1 MKLKDMLKDAYKEGM
16 TVEEIEAALAD
27 VEFPED
33 QTAEIERLKTANS
46 KLSSENADWKRKH
59 REALSEEERKA
70 QETADELKQLR
81 EQNETLLRESNVS
94 KHKAKF
100 LGMGYEEALA
110 SDAAVAM
117 VDGDMEKLFS
127 YQQKHQEA
135 LEKKIRAD
143 ALKGTP
149 KPVPG
154 KGDSVITREQVAKMS
169 VGERIKFYHEN
180 PEQYKEIY
188 GGN

>member
-1 MKLKDMLKDAYKEGM
+1 MKLKDLLKDAYKDGI
-16 TVEEIEAALAD
+16 TVEEIESALAD
-27 VEFPED
+27 VEIPTD
-33 QTAEIERLKTANS
+33 QSAEIERLKTALS
-46 KLSSENADWKRKH
+46 KSNSENADWKKKH

-70 QETADELKQLR
+70 QEMADRMKQLE
-81 EQNETLLRESNVS
+81 EQNAALLRESGVA

-117 VDGDMEKLFS
+117 VDGDMDKLFT

-135 LEKKIRAD
+135 LEKRIRAD
-143 ALKGTP
+143 ALKGVE
-149 KPVPG
+149 KPVSD
-154 KGDSVITREQVAKMS
+154 KGDGAMTLEKLRKMS
-169 VGERIKFYHEN
+169 ANERYEFSQKN
-180 PEQYKEIY
+180 PDEYKTLY

>member
-1 MKLKDMLKDAYKEGM
+1 MKLKDLLKDAYKEGI
-16 TVEEIEAALAD
+16 TVEEIESALAG
-27 VEFPED
+27 VEIPED
-33 QTAEIERLKTANS
+33 QSAEIERLKAALS
-46 KLSSENADWKRKH
+46 KSNSENADWKKKH

-70 QETADELKQLR
+70 QEMADRMKQLE
-81 EQNETLLRESNVS
+81 EQNATLLRESSVS

-100 LGMGYEEALA
+100 LGMGYDEALA
-110 SDAAVAM
+110 GDAAVAM
-117 VDGDMEKLFS
+117 ADGDMDKLFS

-143 ALKGTP
+143 ALKSTP

-154 KGDSVITREQVAKMS
+154 NEDGPVTRDQVKKMS
-169 VGERIKFYHEN
+169 MDDRIKFYQEH
-180 PEQYKEIY
+180 PEEYKEIY

>member
-1 MKLKDMLKDAYKEGM
+1 MKLKDLLKDAYKEGI
-16 TVEEIEAALAD
+16 TVEEIESALAD
-27 VEFPED
+27 VEIPAD
-33 QTAEIERLKTANS
+33 QSAEIERLKAALS
-46 KLSSENADWKRKH
+46 KSNSENAEWKKKH

-70 QETADELKQLR
+70 QETADLIKQLQ
-81 EQNETLLRESNVS
+81 EENAALTRESNVS
-94 KHKAKF
+94 KHKARF

-110 SDAAVAM
+110 NDAATAM

-127 YQQKHQEA
+127 YQLKHQEA

-149 KPVPG
+149 KPVPDKKDG
-154 KGDSVITREQVAKMS
+154 AKTLDDLKKMS
-169 VGERIKFYHEN
+169 PQERYEFSQKN
-180 PEQYKEIY
+180 PEEYKTLY

>member
-1 MKLKDMLKDAYKEGM
+1 MKLKDLLKDAYKEGI
-16 TVEEIEAALAD
+16 TVEEIESALAD
-27 VEFPED
+27 VEIPAD
-33 QTAEIERLKTANS
+33 LSAENERLKNANS
-46 KLSSENADWKRKH
+46 KLSSENAEWKRKH

-70 QETADELKQLR
+70 QETADRMKQLE
-81 EQNETLLRESNVS
+81 EQNAALLRESGVA

-143 ALKGTP
+143 VLKGTP
-149 KPVPG
+149 KPVPDKADG
-154 KGDSVITREQVAKMS
+154 AMTLENLRKMS
-169 VGERIKFYHEN
+169 AQERYEFSQKN
-180 PEQYKEIY
+180 PDEYKALY

>member
-1 MKLKDMLKDAYKEGM
+1 MKLKDLLKDAYKEGM
-16 TVEEIEAALAD
+16 TIEDIEAALAD
-27 VEFPED
+27 VEIPADMSSEV
-33 QTAEIERLKTANS
+33 ERLKSANS
-46 KLSSENADWKRKH
+46 KLSSENAEWKRKH

-70 QETADELKQLR
+70 QELADELKQLR
-81 EQNETLLRESNVS
+81 EQNATLLRESGVA

-110 SDAAVAM
+110 GEAAVAM
-117 VDGDMEKLFS
+117 VDGDMEKLFT

-143 ALKGTP
+143 ALKGTTP
-149 KPVPG
+149 PVRD
-154 KGDSVITREQVAKMS
+154 KAD
-169 VGERIKFYHEN
+169 VGMTLDKFRKLSAQERYEFSQKN
-180 PEQYKEIY
+180 PDEYKSLY

>member
-1 MKLKDMLKDAYKEGM
+1 MKFKDLLKDAYKEGM
-16 TVEEIEAALAD
+16 TLEEIETALAD
-27 VEFPED
+27 IEFPED

-59 REALSEEERKA
+59 REALSEEERKS
-70 QETADELKQLR
+70 QEQADELKQLR
-81 EQNETLLRESNVS
+81 EQNEKLVRESNLS

-100 LGMGYEEALA
+100 LGMGYDDALA
-110 SDAAVAM
+110 TDAATAM

-149 KPVPG
+149 KPVPKKADG
-154 KGDSVITREQVAKMS
+154 ATTLDDLKKMS
-169 VGERIKFYHEN
+169 AQERYEFSLKN
-180 PEQYKEIY
+180 PDEYKSLY

>member
-1 MKLKDMLKDAYKEGM
+1 MKLKDLLKDAYKDGM
-16 TVEEIEAALAD
+16 TMEDIEAALAD
-27 VEFPED
+27 VEIPAD
-33 QTAEIERLKTANS
+33 QSSEIERLKKANS
-46 KLSSENADWKRKH
+46 NLSSENAEWKRKH

-70 QETADELKQLR
+70 QEIAERMKQLE
-81 EQNETLLRESNVS
+81 EQNAALLRESGVA

-100 LGMGYEEALA
+100 LGMGYDETLAAEAA
-110 SDAAVAM
+110 TAM
-117 VDGDMEKLFS
+117 VDGDMEKLFT

-149 KPVPG
+149 KPTPT
-154 KGDSVITREQVAKMS
+154 KGDGAMTLEKLKKMS
-169 VGERIKFYHEN
+169 ATERFEFSEKN
-180 PEQYKEIY
+180 PDEYNKLY

>member
-1 MKLKDMLKDAYKEGM
+1 MKLKDLLRDAYKEGM
-16 TVEEIEAALAD
+16 TAEEIESALAD
-27 VEFPED
+27 VEIPAD
-33 QTAEIERLKTANS
+33 QSAELKKLKDANS
-46 KLSSENADWKRKH
+46 KLSSENAEWKRKH

-70 QETADELKQLR
+70 QEVADRMKQLE
-81 EQNETLLRESNVS
+81 EQNAALLRESGVA

-100 LGMGYEEALA
+100 LGMGYDDALA
-110 SDAAVAM
+110 GEAAVAM
-117 VDGDMEKLFS
+117 VDGDMDKLFT

-149 KPVPG
+149 KPTPD
-154 KGDSVITREQVAKMS
+154 KGNGAMTLENLRKMS
-169 VGERIKFYHEN
+169 AQERYEFSQKN
-180 PEQYKEIY
+180 PDEYKTLY

>member
-1 MKLKDMLKDAYKEGM
+1 MKLKDLLKDAYKEGI
-16 TVEEIEAALAD
+16 TVEEIESALAG
-27 VEFPED
+27 VEVPSD
-33 QTAEIERLKTANS
+33 QSAEIERLKAALS
-46 KLSSENADWKRKH
+46 KSNSENAEWKKKH

-70 QETADELKQLR
+70 QEMADRMKQLE
-81 EQNETLLRESNVS
+81 EQNATLLRESSVS
-94 KHKAKF
+94 KHKARF

-110 SDAAVAM
+110 TDAAVAM
-117 VDGDMEKLFS
+117 ADGDMEKLFS

-149 KPVPG
+149 KPVPN
-154 KGDSVITREQVAKMS
+154 KGEGAMTLENLRKMS
-169 VGERIKFYHEN
+169 AQERYEFSQQN
-180 PEQYKEIY
+180 PDEYKALY

>member
-1 MKLKDMLKDAYKEGM
+1 MKLKDLLKDAYKEGI
-16 TVEEIEAALAD
+16 TVDEIESALAD
-27 VEFPED
+27 VEIPAD
-33 QTAEIERLKTANS
+33 QSAEIERLKAALS
-46 KLSSENADWKRKH
+46 KSNSENAEWKKKH

-70 QETADELKQLR
+70 QETADLIKQLQ
-81 EQNETLLRESNVS
+81 EENAALTRESNVS
-94 KHKAKF
+94 KHKARF

-110 SDAAVAM
+110 NDAATAM

-127 YQQKHQEA
+127 YQLKHQEA

-149 KPVPG
+149 KPVPDKKDG
-154 KGDSVITREQVAKMS
+154 VKTLDDLKKMS
-169 VGERIKFYHEN
+169 PQERYEFSQKN
-180 PEQYKEIY
+180 PEEYKTLY

>member
-1 MKLKDMLKDAYKEGM
+1 MKIQDLLKDEYKEGM
-16 TVEEIEAALAD
+16 TLEEIEAALAD
-27 VEFPED
+27 VAFPED
-33 QTAEIERLKTANS
+33 QTSEIERLKTANS

-59 REALSEEERKA
+59 REALSEEERKS
-70 QETADELKQLR
+70 QEVADELKQLR
-81 EQNETLLRESNVS
+81 EQNEKLLRESNVS

-100 LGMGYEEALA
+100 LGMGYDETLA
-110 SDAAVAM
+110 TDAAAAM
-117 VDGDMEKLFS
+117 VDGDTEKLFS

-154 KGDSVITREQVAKMS
+154 KADGVVTREQIAKMS
-169 VGERIKFYHEN
+169 VGDRIKFYNEN

>member
-1 MKLKDMLKDAYKEGM
+1 MKLKDLLKDAYKDGM
-16 TVEEIEAALAD
+16 TVEEIQEALAS
-27 VEFPED
+27 VEFPAD
-33 QTAEIERLKTANS
+33 QSAEIERLKTALSNS
-46 KLSSENADWKRKH
+46 NSENAEWKRKH
-59 REALSEEERKA
+59 REAMSEEERKA
-70 QETADELKQLR
+70 QEMADRMKQLE
-81 EQNETLLRESNVS
+81 EQNATLVRESNVS

-117 VDGDMEKLFS
+117 ADGDMEKLFS

-143 ALKGTP
+143 ALKSTP
-149 KPVPG
+149 KPVPN
-154 KGDSVITREQVAKMS
+154 KGDGAMTLENLRKMS
-169 VGERIKFYHEN
+169 AQERFEFSQKN
-180 PEQYKEIY
+180 PEEYKTLY

>member
-1 MKLKDMLKDAYKEGM
+1 MKFKDLLKDAYKEGM
-16 TVEEIEAALAD
+16 TLEEIETALAD
-27 VEFPED
+27 IELPED
-33 QTAEIERLKTANS
+33 QSSEVERLKTANS

-59 REALSEEERKA
+59 REAMSEEERKA
-70 QETADELKQLR
+70 QENADLLKKLQERNAEL
-81 EQNETLLRESNVS
+81 ERESGLS

-100 LGMGYEEALA
+100 LSMGYEESLA
-110 SDAAVAM
+110 TEAATAM

-135 LEKKIRAD
+135 FEKKIRAD

-149 KPVPG
+149 KPVPDKKDG
-154 KGDSVITREQVAKMS
+154 AITREQVSKMS
-169 VGERIKFYHEN
+169 MDERIKFYNEN
-180 PEQYKEIY
+180 PEEYKQIY

>member
-1 MKLKDMLKDAYKEGM
+1 MKIQDLLKDAYKEGM
-16 TVEEIEAALAD
+16 TVEEINEALASI
-27 VEFPED
+27 ELPTD
-33 QTAEIERLKTANS
+33 QSAEIERLKTALTKSN
-46 KLSSENADWKRKH
+46 SENAEWKKKH

-70 QETADELKQLR
+70 QETADLIKQLQ
-81 EQNETLLRESNVS
+81 EENATLTRESNVS

-110 SDAAVAM
+110 TDAAVAM
-117 VDGDMEKLFS
+117 TDGDMEKLFS

-143 ALKGTP
+143 ALKSTP
-149 KPVPG
+149 KPVPNKADG
-154 KGDSVITREQVAKMS
+154 AMTLENLRKMS
-169 VGERIKFYHEN
+169 TQERLEFAQNN
-180 PEQYKEIY
+180 PDEYKTLY

>member
-1 MKLKDMLKDAYKEGM
+1 MKFKDLLKDAYKEGM
-16 TVEEIEAALAD
+16 TLEEIEAALAD
-27 VEFPED
+27 VELPGD
-33 QTAEIERLKTANS
+33 QTAELERLKTANS

-70 QETADELKQLR
+70 QETADLLKKLQERNAEL
-81 EQNETLLRESNVS
+81 ERESGLS

-100 LGMGYEEALA
+100 LGMGYEESLA
-110 SDAAVAM
+110 NDAATAM
-117 VDGDMEKLFS
+117 VDGDMEKLFT

-143 ALKGTP
+143 ALKSTP
-149 KPVPG
+149 KPVPNKDG
-154 KGDSVITREQVAKMS
+154 GPVTRDQVAKMS
-169 VGERIKFYHEN
+169 MEDRIKFYQEHPDE
-180 PEQYKEIY
+180 YKEIY

>member
-1 MKLKDMLKDAYKEGM
+1 MKLKDLLKDAYKEGI
-16 TVEEIEAALAD
+16 TVEEIESALAD
-27 VEFPED
+27 VELPAD
-33 QTAEIERLKTANS
+33 LSAELEKLKTANS
-46 KLSSENADWKRKH
+46 KLSSENAEWKRKH

-70 QETADELKQLR
+70 QEVADELNKLR
-81 EQNETLLRESNVS
+81 EQNAALLRESGVA

-110 SDAAVAM
+110 NDAAVAM
-117 VDGDMEKLFS
+117 TDGDMEKLFS

-143 ALKGTP
+143 ALKSTP
-149 KPVPG
+149 KPVPDKDG
-154 KGDSVITREQVAKMS
+154 GPVTREQIAKMS
-169 VGERIKFYHEN
+169 IPDRIKFYQEHPDE
-180 PEQYKEIY
+180 YKEIY

>member
-1 MKLKDMLKDAYKEGM
+1 MKIQDLLKDAYKEGM
-16 TVEEIEAALAD
+16 TIEEINEALAS
-27 VEFPED
+27 VEFPAD
-33 QTAEIERLKTANS
+33 QSAEVERLRAALS
-46 KLSSENADWKRKH
+46 KSNSENAEWKKKH

-70 QETADELKQLR
+70 QETADLIKQLQ
-81 EQNETLLRESNVS
+81 EENATLTRESNVS

-100 LGMGYEEALA
+100 LGMGYEESLA
-110 SDAAVAM
+110 GEAAVAM

-143 ALKGTP
+143 AFKSTP
-149 KPVPG
+149 KPVPNKDG
-154 KGDSVITREQVAKMS
+154 GPITREQIAKMPMS
-169 VGERIKFYHEN
+169 DRIKYYNEHPDEY
-180 PEQYKEIY
+180 EKIY

>member
-1 MKLKDMLKDAYKEGM
+1 MKIQDLLKDAYKEGM
-16 TVEEIEAALAD
+16 TVEEIQAALEPVELPAD
-27 VEFPED
+27 
-33 QTAEIERLKTANS
+33 QSAEIERLRKSNS
-46 KLSSENADWKRKH
+46 NLSSENAEWKRKH

-70 QETADELKQLR
+70 QETADRMKQLE
-81 EQNETLLRESNVS
+81 EQNAALLRESGVA

-110 SDAAVAM
+110 TDAATAM
-117 VDGDMEKLFS
+117 VDGDMEKLFT

-143 ALKGTP
+143 ALKSTP
-149 KPVPG
+149 KPVPNKDNG
-154 KGDSVITREQVAKMS
+154 PVTREQIAKMS
-169 VGERIKFYHEN
+169 MDDRIKFYQEHPDE
-180 PEQYKEIY
+180 YKELY

>member
-1 MKLKDMLKDAYKEGM
+1 MKIQDLLKDAYKEGM
-16 TVEEIEAALAD
+16 TVEEIQAALAS
-27 VEFPED
+27 VELPAD
-33 QTAEIERLKTANS
+33 QSAEIERLKKANS
-46 KLSSENADWKRKH
+46 NLSSENAEWKRKH
-59 REALSEEERKA
+59 REALSEEEQKA
-70 QETADELKQLR
+70 QELAERMKQLE
-81 EQNETLLRESNVS
+81 EQNAALLRESGVA

-110 SDAAVAM
+110 NDAAVAM
-117 VDGDMEKLFS
+117 ADGDMDKLFT

-149 KPVPG
+149 KPVPN
-154 KGDSVITREQVAKMS
+154 KGDGSVTLESLRKMTPS
-169 VGERIKFYHEN
+169 ERYEYSQKN
-180 PEQYKEIY
+180 PEEYKALY

>member
-1 MKLKDMLKDAYKEGM
+1 MKLKDLLKDAYKDGI
-16 TVEEIEAALAD
+16 TVEEIESALAD
-27 VEFPED
+27 VEIPAD
-33 QTAEIERLKTANS
+33 LSAELERLKNANS
-46 KLSSENADWKRKH
+46 KLSSENAEWKRKH

-70 QETADELKQLR
+70 QETADRMKQLE
-81 EQNETLLRESNVS
+81 EQNAALLRESGVA

-110 SDAAVAM
+110 NDAATAM
-117 VDGDMEKLFS
+117 VDGDMDKLFT

-149 KPVPG
+149 KPVPDKDTG
-154 KGDSVITREQVAKMS
+154 AMTLEKFKKLSPTERHEFSVK
-169 VGERIKFYHEN
+169 N
-180 PEQYKEIY
+180 PDEYKTLY